1 MAESA
6 HQGGVGSR
14 APASAVDAPVL
25 VTGFEPFADAATN
38 PSGDAV
44 RALATSWAG
53 PGRLVAEVLPV
64 TFAGA
69 APRVLALLDEHRP
82 AAVLAV
88 GLAEGRDAIT
98 PERVAVNLAD
108 ARIPDNAGAQP
119 RDEPVAPDGPAAYF
133 ATAPVK
139 HIAAALLAAGI
150 PAAVSHTAGTFVC
163 NHVFYAALHHLHR
176 TGRPHVPA
184 TFLHVPTTAVVPL
197 ADQVTA
203 LRLAVRTLLDP
214 PAAPPPPGGSI
225 H

>member
-1 MAESA
+1 MS
-6 HQGGVGSR
+6 GVR
-14 APASAVDAPVL
+14 VL
-25 VTGFEPFADAATN
+25 VTGFEPFGGAATN

-44 RALATSWAG
+44 RRLAAQWDEQWDG
-53 PGRLVAEVLPV
+53 PERLVTDVLPV
-64 TFAGA
+64 TFSGA
-69 APRVLALLDEHRP
+69 APRLRALLDEHRP

-88 GLAEGRDAIT
+88 GLAEGREAVT

-119 RDEPVAPDGPAAYF
+119 LDEPVEPDGPAAYF

-139 HIAAALLAAGI
+139 HVAAAIADAGI

-184 TFLHVPTTAVVPL
+184 TFVHVPTTDVVTL
-197 ADQVTA
+197 DDQATA
-203 LRLAVRTLLDP
+203 LRIAVRTLLEP
-214 PAAPPPPGGSI
+214 PAAPSPPGGAV